1 MDETKETEETEVLKQ
16 DDLLKEL
23 ADKGY
28 RVGLGAKRHLA
39 SYDIIQIVPG
49 YISMVGLLIGV
60 CQLAYPE
67 PNYEKGISTI
77 LIIASILAITIN
89 SKPDKDSY
97 RKTGVELTKT
107 FNAYRVL
114 YEKVK
119 RSDPKDFTA
128 EVKAMNDL
136 FDKEET
142 FKNRSEQLFGSD
154 LWAHYKFFYSYM
166 DIKWINEQ
174 KNFKFKDKCPNSL
187 IWFFIISVL
196 LTFGFYLTFLKGDF
210 SGIIDIFN
218 FYKKWLI
225 IIILVLYELWIQI

>member
-1 MDETKETEETEVLKQ
+1 MEETEETEETVETEETEESEVWDK

-60 CQLAYPE
+60 CQLAYPD
-67 PNYEKGISTI
+67 PNYERGISTI
-77 LIIASILAITIN
+77 LIVASILAITIN
-89 SKPDKDSY
+89 SKPDKESY
-97 RKTGVELTKT
+97 REIGVNLTEI

-119 RSDPKDFTA
+119 KPDKQDFTA
-128 EVKAMNDL
+128 EVKKMNELSNDE
-136 FDKEET
+136 K
-142 FKNRSEQLFGSD
+142 FKNRSEQIFGSD
-154 LWAHYKFFYSYM
+154 IWAHYKFFYSYM

-174 KNFKFKDKCPNSL
+174 KNFKFKDKFPKSL

-218 FYKKWLI
+218 FYKK
-225 IIILVLYELWIQI
+225 

>member
-1 MDETKETEETEVLKQ
+1 MDETKETKETEELEEWDK

-60 CQLAYPE
+60 CQLAYPD
-67 PNYEKGISTI
+67 PNYERGISTI
-77 LIIASILAITIN
+77 LIVASILAITIN
-89 SKPDKDSY
+89 SKPDKESY
-97 RKTGVELTKT
+97 RKIGVNLTEI

-119 RSDPKDFTA
+119 KPDKQDFTA
-128 EVKAMNDL
+128 EVKKMNEL
-136 FDKEET
+136 SKGET
-142 FKNRSEQLFGSD
+142 FKNRSEQIFGSD
-154 LWAHYKFFYSYM
+154 FWAHYKFFYSYM
-166 DIKWINEQ
+166 DIEWINEQ
-174 KNFKFKDKCPNSL
+174 KNFKLKDKCPKSL

-210 SGIIDIFN
+210 SGIIDIF
-218 FYKKWLI
+218 
-225 IIILVLYELWIQI
+225 